1 MAKKHLRN
9 LSFGLLG
16 MLLVVLMAATCV
28 EKVWGTGWVV
38 RYVYGASW
46 FAVCWAVTAV
56 AAILYLIGRRVQKHR
71 ATFCLHLSF
80 AVILLGA
87 LVTHVWG
94 VQGRVHLRKGGT
106 ESSFTASDG
115 RVVPLPF
122 ALVLDDF
129 RVEYYPGTSAP
140 SDFVSRFALVANGE
154 RQGAVG

>member
-1 MAKKHLRN
+1 M
-9 LSFGLLG
+9 LLG
-16 MLLVVLMAATCV
+16 VLMAATCV

-115 RVVPLPF
+115 RWYLC
-122 ALVLDDF
+122 LLHWCWMTSGWSII
-129 RVEYYPGTSAP
+129 RVHRHQAT
-140 SDFVSRFALVANGE
+140 L
-154 RQGAVG
+154 